1 MHITDFKHYPDNAYI
16 IRGIIN
22 LMPNL
27 INSIAEESL
36 TFSAVYDKHT
46 HRTHYLS
53 VSITPDFTGDPS
65 NILYR
70 EIAILA
76 DDSHSESIIER
87 YNSIVEEI
95 NSKGTGLELYTDGE
109 RR

>member
-1 MHITDFKHYPDNAYI
+1 MHIDDFKHYPNNAYI

-36 TFSAVYDKHT
+36 TFYAVYDKHT
-46 HRTHYLS
+46 QRTHYLS
-53 VSITPDFTGDPS
+53 VSITLDFTGDHS

-70 EIAILA
+70 EVAILA
-76 DDSHSESIIER
+76 DDSLPASIIER
-87 YNSIVEEI
+87 YNFIVEDI
-95 NSKGTGLELYTDGE
+95 NSKGTGLTLYTDGK

>member
-1 MHITDFKHYPDNAYI
+1 MYLDEFKHYPDNTYI

-22 LMPNL
+22 NMPNL

-36 TFSAVYDKHT
+36 TFSAIYDKHT
-46 HRTHYLS
+46 QRTHYLAA
-53 VSITPDFTGDPS
+53 SITPDFTSDPS

-70 EIAILA
+70 EVAILE
-76 DDSHSESIIER
+76 DGYLPSEIVRR
-87 YNSIVEEI
+87 YYSIVDEI
-95 NSKGTGLELYTDGE
+95 NEKGTGLELCTDGK

>member
-1 MHITDFKHYPDNAYI
+1 MHLDDFKHYPNNVYI

-36 TFSAVYDKHT
+36 TFSAIYDKHT
-46 HRTHYLS
+46 HRTHYLA
-53 VSITPDFTGDPS
+53 VSITPDFIGDPRE
-65 NILYR
+65 ILYR
-70 EIAILA
+70 EVAILEDGYLPA
-76 DDSHSESIIER
+76 SIIER
-87 YNSIVEEI
+87 YNSIVGEI
-95 NSKGTGLELYTDGE
+95 NSKGTGLTLYTDGK

>member
-1 MHITDFKHYPDNAYI
+1 MHLNDFKHYPDNAYI

-22 LMPNL
+22 LMPNF

-36 TFSAVYDKHT
+36 TFSAIYAKHT
-46 HRTHYLS
+46 QRTHYLS

-70 EIAILA
+70 EVATLGDGYLPA
-76 DDSHSESIIER
+76 SIIER
-87 YNSIVEEI
+87 YNSIVEDI
-95 NSKGTGLELYTDGE
+95 NSKGTGLTLYTDGK